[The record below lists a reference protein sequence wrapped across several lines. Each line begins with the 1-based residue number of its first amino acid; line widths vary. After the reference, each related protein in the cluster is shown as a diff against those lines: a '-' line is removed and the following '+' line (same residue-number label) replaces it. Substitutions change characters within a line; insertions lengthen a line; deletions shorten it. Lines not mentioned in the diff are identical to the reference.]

1 MNQELKILI
10 KLANYDARLDAISKR
25 LAEIPDSLNEFNQQ
39 IKNLEQEIKETQ
51 DNIKIL
57 ETKKRKAEH
66 EIEDLQKKLEKYK
79 QQIFEVKSNREY
91 SAMMAEIDT
100 AQEQISALE
109 EEFLLSLD
117 SIEENS
123 AKLGSIKEIL
133 AKDQNQQVELAKELA
148 GEQSELERESQLLH
162 KERSDFTSQLDPTT
176 LSRYEKTRARNGGSA
191 VVTVED
197 SLCQGCFVNL
207 PPQLVS
213 RVRLAKELERCPNC
227 ARYLYVESPTNGSLA
242 EADGINNPDN

>member
-1 MNQELKILI
+1 MI
-10 KLANYDARLDAISKR
+10 KLANYDARLDAISNR
-25 LAEIPDSLNEFNQQ
+25 LAEIPDSLNEFNKQVQ
-39 IKNLEQEIKETQ
+39 NLEQELIQTQ
-51 DNIKIL
+51 DNIKTL
-57 ETKKRKAEH
+57 EAKKRNAEH
-66 EIEDLQKKLEKYK
+66 KIEDLQKKLEKYK

-100 AQEQISALE
+100 TQEQISALE

-117 SIEENS
+117 ALEENS
-123 AKLGSIKEIL
+123 VKLGSIRENL
-133 AKDQNQQVELAKELA
+133 AKNKNQQVELAKELA

-191 VVTVED
+191 VATVED
-197 SLCQGCFVNL
+197 NICQGCFVNL
-207 PPQLVS
+207 PPQFVS

-227 ARYLYVESPTNGSLA
+227 ARYLYAESPTNGSLA